1 MTSERY
7 SALISVIM
15 QECPNADED
24 EISKEFERYEKEF
37 LIPPEDALRSVLRK
51 FQASS
56 GIAVENN
63 AANPPRVEKKVDR
76 FSELQA
82 DDKNVTIEV
91 SVISYTPRVQKVRGE
106 DRQVAFGWI
115 EDNPWGP
122 SSEKE
127 RWDFK
132 DWGQKNDSLI
142 PGSIVRLEG
151 VSVNEWNGKKSVNIN
166 QTSRVTIVK
175 EGVGESITISSE
187 PLTIEKAMENE
198 GFVDLVARIIS
209 IKPDKIVRRDG
220 SGEIDIVRGI
230 LADITGSMGFLSWK
244 NLDYEQGDLIKIKGA
259 SVRKFR
265 DTPEINFNDG
275 TIVEVYHDSEFAT
288 LDELSAKS
296 NKKIAD
302 LRNGMKGISIILQ
315 IESWNER
322 KFTGNDGEERIVR
335 SGDVMDPTG
344 RCRLTAWCEMNPSEG
359 DFIRLEGAR
368 VQYWQGS
375 PDLVIDDLEQV
386 KNLSS
391 QPWEKIDPENH
402 WIPVNL
408 SELVNGGS
416 RRGIETTGTIV
427 SVRNDSGII
436 ERCSECRR
444 VLRENNCSEHGDQVG
459 VEDLRLR
466 FVVDN
471 GISNAS
477 LLMSKDSAEEFLG
490 MDMERVKGEIA
501 KSGRIGFVTELRNR
515 CLSREVFIRG
525 RSIVDEQGAMIL
537 SDTTSFS
544 DIDPKKYGNEIMEKW
559 GLVI

>member
-24 EISKEFERYEKEF
+24 EISKEFERYEQEF

-198 GFVDLVARIIS
+198 GFVDVVARIIS

-230 LADITGSMGFLSWK
+230 LADITGSVGFLSWK
-244 NLDYEQGDLIKIKGA
+244 NLDYEQGDLIKIRGA

-416 RRGIETTGTIV
+416 RRGIETSGTIV

-559 GLVI
+559 GLVL

>member
-209 IKPDKIVRRDG
+209 IKTDKIVRRDG

-230 LADITGSMGFLSWK
+230 LADITGSVGFLSWK

-265 DTPEINFNDG
+265 DTPEINFYDG

-416 RRGIETTGTIV
+416 RRGIETSGTIV

>member
-15 QECPNADED
+15 QECPNADEE
-24 EISKEFERYEKEF
+24 EISKEFERYENEF

-63 AANPPRVEKKVDR
+63 ASTPPRVEKKVDR

-115 EDNPWGP
+115 EDNPWGS

-132 DWGQKNDSLI
+132 DWGLKNDSLI

-209 IKPDKIVRRDG
+209 TKPDKIVRRDG

-230 LADITGSMGFLSWK
+230 LADITGSVGFLSWK
-244 NLDYEQGDLIKIKGA
+244 KLDYEQGDLIKIKGA

-275 TIVEVYHDSEFAT
+275 TIIEVYHDSEFAT

-315 IESWNER
+315 VESWNER

-416 RRGIETTGTIV
+416 RRGIETSGTIV

-444 VLRENNCSEHGDQVG
+444 VLRENNCSEHGNQVG

>member
-1 MTSERY
+1 M
-7 SALISVIM
+7 
-15 QECPNADED
+15 
-24 EISKEFERYEKEF
+24 
-37 LIPPEDALRSVLRK
+37 RSVLRK

-198 GFVDLVARIIS
+198 GFVYVVARIIS

-230 LADITGSMGFLSWK
+230 LADITGSVGFLSWK
-244 NLDYEQGDLIKIKGA
+244 NLDYEQGDLIKIRGA
-259 SVRKFR
+259 SVHKFR

-416 RRGIETTGTIV
+416 RRGIETSGTIV

>member
-63 AANPPRVEKKVDR
+63 ATNPPRVEKKVDI

-198 GFVDLVARIIS
+198 GFVDVVARIIS

-230 LADITGSMGFLSWK
+230 LADITGSVGFLSWK

-416 RRGIETTGTIV
+416 RRGIETSGTIV

>member
-15 QECPNADED
+15 QECPNADEE

-198 GFVDLVARIIS
+198 GFVDVVARIIS

-230 LADITGSMGFLSWK
+230 LADITGSVGFLSWK
-244 NLDYEQGDLIKIKGA
+244 NLDYEQGDLIKIRGA

-275 TIVEVYHDSEFAT
+275 TIVEIYHDSEFAT

-416 RRGIETTGTIV
+416 RRGIETSGTIV